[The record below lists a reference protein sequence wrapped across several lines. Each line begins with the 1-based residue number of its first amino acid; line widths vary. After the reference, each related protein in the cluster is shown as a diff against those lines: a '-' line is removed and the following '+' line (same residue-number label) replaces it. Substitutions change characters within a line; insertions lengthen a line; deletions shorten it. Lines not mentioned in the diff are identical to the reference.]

1 MYVIRFLLVLVAL
14 LVVGVAGWLI
24 YRNPQVVGL
33 APESAA
39 PGEQAGGKPGGNRI
53 PGLIGGGAVNVVTA
67 PVQMDSG
74 GETVMALGTAK
85 AVRSVTLYPQVTG
98 MVTEMLFQPGQP
110 VEAGKPLVQLEND
123 DQAVALD
130 RARVT
135 REQARLTLER
145 SQALAKTK
153 TISGVA
159 LSDAETAAQ
168 LADIEIRSAE
178 IALRHRSVT
187 APFAGVTGLTDI
199 TVGDLVTPST
209 AITTLDDLA
218 TLRVN
223 FEVPE
228 RWAGQIVMGQPIV
241 GDREGAA
248 GQAVFGQ
255 HHRHRQPRRRD
266 HPHAAAGG
274 RDRQSR
280 RGAEDRHGGHRHAPL
295 RQRRASS
302 PCRAL
307 PCNGTG
313 AAPSSGRTRTAPR
326 DAPRS
331 PSSGGRAASSSWR
344 ARCRPATRSWWR
356 ACSGCARAP
365 SSPRSASFRT
375 IIGERRLAGRAAGA
389 STFLPSASAAI
400 RQRRADGDGEA
411 AGRRPGQARTR
422 RRRALSALCVR
433 RPVLTIVFNLLIVVA
448 GLAAFRGVEIRELP
462 DIDRPVITIR
472 ATYDGATP
480 ETIDTQVTTHPGGRR
495 IAHAGRGVDLL
506 VEPLRPE
513 PHRRRVRR
521 FDRPQRRRQ
530 RPARRGRQRRAP
542 AARRRR
548 GRHHRQGRRQFRRH
562 HPARGHRQ
570 QHADPGPDASS
581 SRTRSSTALRQWRAS
596 PTSRSTATAS
606 RWCACSSTPMRSP
619 RAASPSPTSKRRWRP
634 SRSTIRPAASRATD
648 QALLVRADA
657 SVASGEEIA
666 AIRINRTT
674 RVGDVA
680 DVIFGPAETDQRAP
694 HQRQDRHRARHR
706 PPGAVEH
713 ARHFRGHPRRRRRAQ
728 RVAPRRRV
736 DQRHLR
742 RRDLHRRR
750 AREGPAHARSRRRS
764 SSWR

>member
-199 TVGDLVTPST
+199 TIGDLVTPST

-241 GDREGAA
+241 GTVKGLPGKQFSGSITGIDNRVDETTRTLRLEAEIANHGGALKTGMAVTVTLRFDSARQLAVPSLAVQWDRRGSFVWKDADGAARRTEVAIIRRESGIVIVEGALQAGDKVVVEGVQRLREGAKL
-248 GQAVFGQ
+248 
-255 HHRHRQPRRRD
+255 
-266 HPHAAAGG
+266 
-274 RDRQSR
+274 
-280 RGAEDRHGGHRHAPL
+280 AEVGVVP
-295 RQRRASS
+295 
-302 PCRAL
+302 
-307 PCNGTG
+307 
-313 AAPSSGRTRTAPR
+313 
-326 DAPRS
+326 
-331 PSSGGRAASSSWR
+331 
-344 ARCRPATRSWWR
+344 
-356 ACSGCARAP
+356 
-365 SSPRSASFRT
+365 T
-375 IIGERRLAGRAAGA
+375 IVEGGA
-389 STFLPSASAAI
+389 SP
-400 RQRRADGDGEA
+400 
-411 AGRRPGQARTR
+411 
-422 RRRALSALCVR
+422 
-433 RPVLTIVFNLLIVVA
+433 
-448 GLAAFRGVEIRELP
+448 
-462 DIDRPVITIR
+462 
-472 ATYDGATP
+472 
-480 ETIDTQVTTHPGGRR
+480 
-495 IAHAGRGVDLL
+495 
-506 VEPLRPE
+506 VEP
-513 PHRRRVRR
+513 
-521 FDRPQRRRQ
+521 
-530 RPARRGRQRRAP
+530 PAINVP
-542 AARRRR
+542 AVSI
-548 GRHHRQGRRQFRRH
+548 GGD
-562 HPARGHRQ
+562 PAKAG
-570 QHADPGPDASS
+570 
-581 SRTRSSTALRQWRAS
+581 
-596 PTSRSTATAS
+596 
-606 RWCACSSTPMRSP
+606 
-619 RAASPSPTSKRRWRP
+619 
-634 SRSTIRPAASRATD
+634 
-648 QALLVRADA
+648 
-657 SVASGEEIA
+657 
-666 AIRINRTT
+666 
-674 RVGDVA
+674 
-680 DVIFGPAETDQRAP
+680 
-694 HQRQDRHRARHR
+694 
-706 PPGAVEH
+706 
-713 ARHFRGHPRRRRRAQ
+713 
-728 RVAPRRRV
+728 
-736 DQRHLR
+736 
-742 RRDLHRRR
+742 
-750 AREGPAHARSRRRS
+750 
-764 SSWR
+764 